1 VRSKLGAAGLTFF
14 AWLLPGCGVEKP
26 ASAPIRFSDRVS
38 GAAAAP
44 VELADET
51 RRAFT
56 LGLGSRLEL
65 ELTLPESP
73 ILSFA
78 IGASSPERPTLLAPV
93 VFRALV
99 DDTEV
104 FQETIRRSQGA
115 KWFPRDVDLGPWGGK
130 AARLVLEARR
140 GEGGVEGSESHIA
153 AHFANP
159 VVRSRHQRPETAALI
174 LISIDCLR
182 ADHVG
187 AYGYSR
193 QTTPNLDAFAREATL
208 FRNAMAASSYTL
220 PTHASMLTGL
230 PPSLHGATGR
240 RRISRSVD
248 TLPEILSEMGYKV
261 QGVVSGPFLAPLYGF
276 GDGFDTH
283 VLSSVRAQGLVDRA
297 LALLDEGAGF
307 RQFLFLHLFDVHA
320 PYSPPEEFITLFG
333 ERPKDITGVHSY
345 IRTKAPPSSPVAVQ
359 QLKNLYDA
367 EIAYVDRELG
377 RFFAELEKRGFYD
390 PSLILVTADHGEAFY
405 EHGTWDHGRPWHDDV
420 PRLFQEIVHVPLLV
434 KAPYAR
440 EGAVVEDVVSQTDVY
455 ATFLDAAGFSAE
467 EARQKSLLRPR
478 EAEGNGWTLAEFV
491 ATPAPGRAMLE
502 LALRRQN
509 LKYHAVYR
517 ASSAEEIY
525 TTSASEEALYDLAS
539 DPGERRNLLAED
551 EGAAAAP
558 REVARRYLEVARER
572 RAQYNEEEVTLDP
585 ELQRQLESLGYLER

>member
-1 VRSKLGAAGLTFF
+1 VRRKLPAVGLTFF
-14 AWLLPGCGVEKP
+14 ALLPACGVEET
-26 ASAPIRFSDRVS
+26 ASPPIRLSDRTS
-38 GAAAAP
+38 GDVAAP
-44 VELADET
+44 VELTDET

-56 LGLGSRLEL
+56 LGLGSRVEFEL
-65 ELTLPESP
+65 NLPENP

-78 IGASSPERPTLLAPV
+78 IGASSRDRPTLLLPV
-93 VFRALV
+93 VFRVLV
-99 DDTEV
+99 DGTEV
-104 FQETIRRSQGA
+104 FQEEVRRSQGE
-115 KWFPRDVDLGPWGGK
+115 KWFPRVVDLGSRGGK
-130 AARLVLEARR
+130 TARLVLEARR
-140 GEGGVEGSESHIA
+140 GEGGVEGAESHVV
-153 AHFANP
+153 AHFGTP
-159 VVRSRHQRPETAALI
+159 VVRDRHHEAETAALI

-248 TLPEILSEMGYKV
+248 TLPELLSEMGYKV